1 MKLETRKNQSVNIF
15 YTPNIVESKEF
26 ASGVVLGEEE
36 SRHCVKVLRL
46 QVGDTVHLADGK
58 GGLFATR
65 IKEADQRR
73 GVLKVTSV
81 QQEFGKGSKR
91 RTVAI
96 AHTKR
101 TTRYAC

>member
-46 QVGDTVHLADGK
+46 EVGDTVHLADGK
-58 GGLFATR
+58 GGLFAAR

-73 GVLKVTSV
+73 CSVKVKSV
-81 QQEFGKGSKR
+81 QQDFGTRSYVLN
-91 RTVAI
+91 VAVDQDG
-96 AHTKR
+96 KE
-101 TTRYAC
+101 